1 MFALRFTY
9 RLVHRLC
16 LNHKLVSRL
25 VEEENGEVHVQDQDD
40 PSRRDHMLDA
50 CHPLGDRG
58 YEKICLKR
66 SSPVVEYGG
75 ANHKSSSSKRYQE
88 RWSNSRK
95 SRPSSSSSSGL
106 CARQRYILIG
116 FLFYRS
122 HVV

>member
-1 MFALRFTY
+1 
-9 RLVHRLC
+9 VQ
-16 LNHKLVSRL
+16 
-25 VEEENGEVHVQDQDD
+25 VQDEL
-40 PSRRDHMLDA
+40 SRRDHMLEA
-50 CHPLGDRG
+50 CHPLGDHG
-58 YEKICLKR
+58 YVKR
-66 SSPVVEYGG
+66 CVKSSSPVVEYGG
-75 ANHKSSSSKRYQE
+75 ANHKSSSSKRNQE